1 MIKKADINNIDIVV
15 ELALELWPDNDKMEL
30 KREMEK
36 LIEGKNSAIF
46 LYNIDN
52 KYVGFSQVGLRI
64 DYVEGTSSSP
74 VGYLEGIYV
83 RENYRKNK
91 IGTELLKAGEEWAKE
106 KNMIEFASDCEMDNI
121 DSYNFHMKLGFIE
134 ANKIICFKKDL

>member
-15 ELALELWPDNDKMEL
+15 ELALELWPDNDEMEL

-36 LIEGKNSAIF
+36 IIEGKISAIF

-52 KYVGFSQVGLRI
+52 EYVGFSQVGLRM

-91 IGTELLKAGEEWAKE
+91 IGTELLKAGEQWAKE
-106 KNMIEFASDCEMDNI
+106 KNMMEFASDCEMDNI